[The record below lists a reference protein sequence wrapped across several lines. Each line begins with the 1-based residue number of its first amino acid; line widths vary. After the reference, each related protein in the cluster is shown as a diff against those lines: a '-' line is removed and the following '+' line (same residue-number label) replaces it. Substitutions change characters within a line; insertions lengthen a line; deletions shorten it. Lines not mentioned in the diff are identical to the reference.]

1 MPWAR
6 LDDRI
11 NNDAKLLALTDAA
24 HRMWTC
30 GLAYCSFNL
39 TDGFIPEHA
48 IHAFGVRA
56 QSKAKVA
63 AELCTP
69 SVEGKKALWSKVDG
83 GYRFNDYLDWN
94 DSREKVLA
102 EREKA
107 KKRLERF
114 QGKGRGLSAVVNAV
128 SNAVVNAF
136 QTPHRTGS
144 ELSSERCTTYHVPE
158 EQEKQEHA
166 PTGAESPFDD
176 VRIRMLRKERSRE
189 TTDGQPALRVIAAL
203 ARHVITA
210 HPDYDEGELMEAV
223 KRQCARANLEYAGVV
238 GAAIDRA
245 RAQVQRGKAEA
256 S

>member
-11 NNDAKLLALTDAA
+11 NNDAKLLALSDAA

-56 QSKAKVA
+56 PNKTKVA

-69 SVEGKKALWSKVDG
+69 SVQGKRALWSKVED

-102 EREKA
+102 ERELA

-114 QGKGRGLSAVVNAV
+114 QGKRGLKRVV
-128 SNAVVNAF
+128 NAVVNAF
-136 QTPHRTGS
+136 ITPHETGL
-144 ELSSERCTTYHVPE
+144 ETSSERCTTYHVPE
-158 EQEKQEHA
+158 EPEKQEHA
-166 PTGAESPFDD
+166 QSAEPQLHD
-176 VRIRMLRKERSRE
+176 VRIRMLRRERSRE
-189 TTDGQPALRVIAAL
+189 TANGQPAVRVIAAL
-203 ARHVITA
+203 ARHVMTD
-210 HPDYDEGELMEAV
+210 HPEYDEGELMEAV
-223 KRQCARANLEYAGVV
+223 KRQCARSNLEYSGVV

-245 RAQVQRGKAEA
+245 RAQVQRQKAQA